1 MSLPNP
7 VDSDTKVL
15 HRVHEAYRDNP
26 DNPDRDTEGSSSDGA
41 VDADFQQGVQDIE
54 AVTLVWS
61 KTSLLVAFVLIW
73 LVYFVQGLV
82 GGISGALLPYVT
94 SNFAMHSLT
103 PTTSVMSSVI
113 GGVTNL
119 SIAKTLDI
127 FGRPQ
132 GFMFCAVLATIGLI
146 MSAACNN
153 VEAYAASQ
161 VFYTVGINGVGYS
174 LSVFIADTTS
184 LRNRGLIQSICASA
198 NIITA
203 WLGGPIANAFL
214 DGPGWRWAFGM
225 ESILVPVVTVP
236 LFGLFMFHYQRA
248 TKQGL
253 IPNRES
259 KGSLINATRYYAREF
274 DLIGLLSLSAGVA
287 LFLLPFNLYT
297 MQAKGFGSPMIICFF
312 VFGILLLVIFGI
324 WERFFAK
331 LSFIPWRF
339 LLDRTITGACILS
352 FTIFFSYACWA
363 LYFTSILQVVND
375 LSVTNASYIVSTYT
389 VASCLFAIF
398 IGWLLSYTGNFKATT
413 LYAALP
419 LMTLG
424 TGLMVYFR
432 QPDQSVGYII
442 MSQLIIA
449 AGSGSIMITAE
460 IAILAAVSEQQYF
473 AIAIA
478 LVSMFGSI
486 GQAVGLTVS
495 SAIWQD
501 VIPRKLA
508 EYLPA
513 EDLPNLPIIA
523 ADIVTQLSFPVGS
536 PTRLAIQHAYGDAHK
551 LLFIAG
557 TVVLALGFVGTAMWR
572 NINIKGIKQTKGR
585 VA

>member
-7 VDSDTKVL
+7 IDSDTKVL
-15 HRVHEAYRDNP
+15 HQVLEAHRDAPYRDN
-26 DNPDRDTEGSSSDGA
+26 EGSSSSNDA
-41 VDADFQQGVQDIE
+41 IDADFQHGVQNIE
-54 AVTLVWS
+54 AVTLTWS
-61 KTSLLVAFVLIW
+61 KTALFVAFVLIW
-73 LVYFVQGLV
+73 VVYFVQGMV

-94 SNFAMHSLT
+94 SDFAMHSLT

-113 GGVTNL
+113 GGVTNF

-132 GFMFCAVLATIGLI
+132 GFMFCSILATIGLI

-184 LRNRGLIQSICASA
+184 LRNRGLIQSICASP

-203 WLGGPIANAFL
+203 WIGGPIATAFL
-214 DGPGWRWAFGM
+214 KGPGWRWAFGM
-225 ESILVPVVTVP
+225 ESILIPVVTIP
-236 LFGLFMFHYQRA
+236 LFSLFMVHYHRA
-248 TKQGL
+248 KNQGL
-253 IPNRES
+253 IPKRES
-259 KGSLINATRYYAREF
+259 KGSLLNATRYYVREF
-274 DLIGLLSLSAGVA
+274 DLVGLLSLSAGVA

-297 MQAKGFGSPMIICFF
+297 MQAKGFGSTMIICFF
-312 VFGILLLVIFGI
+312 VFGILLLIAFGI

-331 LSFIPWRF
+331 ISFIPWRF
-339 LLDRTITGACILS
+339 LLDRTVTGACLLS
-352 FTIFFSYACWA
+352 FAMFFSSGCWN
-363 LYFTSILQVVND
+363 LYFSSILQVVNN
-375 LSVTNASYIVSTYT
+375 LSVTDASYVVSAYT
-389 VASCLFAIF
+389 VGSFFFAIF
-398 IGWLLSYTGNFKATT
+398 IGWILSYTGNFKATT
-413 LYAALP
+413 LYVALP
-419 LMTLG
+419 LATLG

-432 QPDQSVGYII
+432 QPDQSVGYIVLA
-442 MSQLIIA
+442 QLIMA
-449 AGSGSIMITAE
+449 AGMGSIMITAE

-473 AIAIA
+473 AVAIA
-478 LVSMFGSI
+478 LVSMCSSI

-501 VIPRKLA
+501 TIPRKLA

-513 EDLPNLPIIA
+513 EDIPNLPIIA

-557 TVVLALGFVGTAMWR
+557 TVVWALGFLGTAMWK
-572 NINIKGIKQTKGR
+572 NINIKNIKQTKGR

>member
-1 MSLPNP
+1 MSHPNP
-7 VDSDTKVL
+7 LDPDTKVL
-15 HRVHEAYRDNP
+15 HQVLEAQHNDPYRNG
-26 DNPDRDTEGSSSDGA
+26 EGSSSDSA
-41 VDADFQQGVQDIE
+41 VDTDVQHGIQEIE
-54 AVTLVWS
+54 AVTLSWS

-94 SNFAMHSLT
+94 SDFAMHSLT
-103 PTTSVMSSVI
+103 ATTSVMSSVI

-119 SIAKTLDI
+119 SIAKTLDV

-132 GFMFCAVLATIGLI
+132 GFMFCAIVATIGLI

-184 LRNRGLIQSICASA
+184 LRNRGLIQSICASP

-203 WLGGPIANAFL
+203 WIGGPIATAFL
-214 DGPGWRWAFGM
+214 KGAGWRWAFGM
-225 ESILVPVVTVP
+225 ESILVPFVTIP
-236 LFGLFMFHYQRA
+236 LFSLFMVHYQRA
-248 TKQGL
+248 KSQGL
-253 IPNRES
+253 MPNRES
-259 KGSLINATRYYAREF
+259 KGSFLDATRYYIREF

-312 VFGILLLVIFGI
+312 VFGILLLIFFGI

-331 LSFIPWRF
+331 VSFIPWRF
-339 LLDRTITGACILS
+339 LLDRTVTGACLLS
-352 FTIFFSYACWA
+352 FAMFFSLGCWS
-363 LYFTSILQVVND
+363 LFLTSILQVVNN
-375 LSVTNASYIVSTYT
+375 LSVTNASYIVSAYT
-389 VASCLFAIF
+389 VGGFLFAIL
-398 IGWLLSYTGNFKATT
+398 IGWILSYTGNFKATT
-413 LYAALP
+413 LYGALP
-419 LMTLG
+419 FATLG
-424 TGLMVYFR
+424 TGLMIFFR
-432 QPDQSVGYII
+432 RPDQSIGYIV
-442 MSQLIIA
+442 MSQLILA
-449 AGSGSIMITAE
+449 VGSGSIMITAE

-473 AIAIA
+473 AVAIA
-478 LVSMFGSI
+478 LVSMCSSI

-536 PTRLAIQHAYGDAHK
+536 PTRLAIQHAYGDAHR

-557 TVVLALGFVGTAMWR
+557 TAAWVLGFIGTAMWK
-572 NINIKGIKQTKGR
+572 NINIKNIKQTKGR

>member
-1 MSLPNP
+1 MSFPIP
-7 VDSDTKVL
+7 ADSDTKVL
-15 HRVHEAYRDNP
+15 HRVHDTP
-26 DNPDRDTEGSSSDGA
+26 DDGLDRDTEGSSSDNV
-41 VDADFQQGVQDIE
+41 VDANYQHGVQNIE
-54 AVTLVWS
+54 AVTLSWS
-61 KTSLLVAFVLIW
+61 KTSLLIAFVLIW

-94 SNFAMHSLT
+94 SDFAMHSLT
-103 PTTSVMSSVI
+103 PTTNVLSSVI

-132 GFMFCAVLATIGLI
+132 GFLFCATLATVGLI

-184 LRNRGLIQSICASA
+184 LRNRGLIQSICSSP

-203 WLGGPIANAFL
+203 WVGGPIASRFL
-214 DGPGWRWAFGM
+214 NGPGWRWAFGM
-225 ESILVPVVTVP
+225 ESVLLPAVCVP
-236 LFGLFMFHYQRA
+236 LFGLFHFHYIRA
-248 TKQGL
+248 RNEGL
-253 IPNRES
+253 IPHRES
-259 KGSLINATRYYAREF
+259 KGSFLTSARYYVREF
-274 DLIGLLSLSAGVA
+274 DVLGLLSLSAGVA

-297 MQAKGFGSPMIICFF
+297 MQAKGFGSAMTICFF
-312 VFGILLLVIFGI
+312 VFGILLLVVFGI

-331 LSFIPWRF
+331 ISFIPWKF
-339 LLDRTITGACILS
+339 LLDRTVTGACLLS
-352 FTIFFSYACWA
+352 FSLFFSYGCWG
-363 LYFTSILQVVND
+363 LYFTSILQVVNN
-375 LSVTNASYIVSTYT
+375 LSVTNASYIISTYT
-389 VASCLFAIF
+389 VGSFIFAIF
-398 IGWLLSYTGNFKATT
+398 IGWLLSHTGNFKSTT
-413 LYAALP
+413 MYASIP
-419 LMTLG
+419 LVTLG
-424 TGLMVYFR
+424 TGLMIYFR
-432 QPDQSVGYII
+432 QPEQSIGYIV
-442 MSQLIIA
+442 MSQLLIA
-449 AGSGSIMITAE
+449 FGSGSIMITAE

-473 AIAIA
+473 AVAIA
-478 LVSMFGSI
+478 LVSMCSSI

-508 EYLPA
+508 DYLPA
-513 EDLPNLPIIA
+513 EDLPNLPVIA

-536 PTRLAIQHAYGDAHK
+536 PTRLAIQHAYGDAHR

-557 TVVLALGFVGTAMWR
+557 TVVWVLGLGGTIMWK
-572 NINIKGIKQTKGR
+572 NINIKDIKQTKGR
-585 VA
+585 